1 MRINKEKRIG
11 QVLFIVEGEK
21 TKAAVQNSII
31 CIRYS
36 ADSWDIAM
44 LQRSEI
50 RLITM

>member
-11 QVLFIVEGEK
+11 QVLFIVEGSSTEF
-21 TKAAVQNSII
+21 NI